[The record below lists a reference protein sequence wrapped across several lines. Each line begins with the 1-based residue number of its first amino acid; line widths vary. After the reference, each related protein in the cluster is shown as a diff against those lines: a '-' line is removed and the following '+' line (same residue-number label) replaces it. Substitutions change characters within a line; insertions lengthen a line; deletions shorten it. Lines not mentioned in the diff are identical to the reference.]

1 MKKVRKTQ
9 SLKLFEF
16 FLYQMSM
23 VLTAEDGCTLETAPL
38 APCSLFTHTHSM
50 LNTSK
55 SQETISW
62 LEI

>member
-1 MKKVRKTQ
+1 MKKERKTQ

-23 VLTAEDGCTLETAPL
+23 VLTAEDGRTLVTAPC
-38 APCSLFTHTHSM
+38 APRPFFTHTHSM
-50 LNTSK
+50 LNTSN
-55 SQETISW
+55 SQEIISW